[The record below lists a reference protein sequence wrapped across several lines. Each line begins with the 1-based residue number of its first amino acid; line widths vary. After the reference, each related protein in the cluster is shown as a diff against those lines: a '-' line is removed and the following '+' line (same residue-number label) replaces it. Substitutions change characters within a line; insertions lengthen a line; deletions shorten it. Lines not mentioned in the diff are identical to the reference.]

1 MTKRNTLSGFVPH
14 SRISVYWMNKGSI
27 SIKKTSYNTKL
38 NVDEFPI
45 ARRSRGNSLSDNLRK
60 SFRGSRVS

>member
-1 MTKRNTLSGFVPH
+1 MK
-14 SRISVYWMNKGSI
+14 KGSI